1 MKYEVSEKTLVG
13 FKVLLQSQ
21 AQNPAYLNECNE
33 CLDMS
38 PTQTKFVSDF
48 ADSAKLAAFRDFFLA
63 AVGPSGRS
71 VAFES
76 SVGYLTVTS
85 TSNRML
91 RKAEPPQLDFRGNT
105 NTFPKW
111 K

>member
-1 MKYEVSEKTLVG
+1 
-13 FKVLLQSQ
+13 
-21 AQNPAYLNECNE
+21 
-33 CLDMS
+33 MS
-38 PTQTKFVSDF
+38 PTQTKFLSDF

-76 SVGYLTVTS
+76 SAGNLTVSS

-91 RKAEPPQLDFRGNT
+91 RKAELSRHSWILVALYLLPQM
-105 NTFPKW
+105 K
-111 K
+111 